1 MALPTPAAEPTR
13 PLATVPPPATASSV
27 SIRVMHY
34 HRVGHC
40 VGELVASRDGMT
52 FVPESKASRDGFEFK
67 YNEFVHVMDDAT
79 LTIKS
84 STRTYRF
91 KAFVDKRRND
101 PSLDEFE
108 TRLSRWR

>member
-1 MALPTPAAEPTR
+1 
-13 PLATVPPPATASSV
+13 
-27 SIRVMHY
+27 
-34 HRVGHC
+34 
-40 VGELVASRDGMT
+40 MT
-52 FVPESKASRDGFEFK
+52 FVPESKTSRDGFAFK
-67 YNEFVHVMDDAT
+67 YNEFVHVMEDAT

>member
-1 MALPTPAAEPTR
+1 MALPAAAPELTR
-13 PLATVPPPATASSV
+13 PLATVPTATESSV

-40 VGELVASRDGMT
+40 VGELVASRDGMR
-52 FVPESKASRDGFEFK
+52 FVPESKTSRDGFEFK
-67 YNEFVHVMDDAT
+67 YNEFVHVMEDAT

>member
-1 MALPTPAAEPTR
+1 MPGPISWQLRLRLPVHPPTS
-13 PLATVPPPATASSV
+13 APPPTTASSV

-52 FVPESKASRDGFEFK
+52 FVPESKTSRDGFAFK
-67 YNEFVHVMDDAT
+67 YNEFVHVMEDAT

-91 KAFVDKRRND
+91 KAFI
-101 PSLDEFE
+101 
-108 TRLSRWR
+108 